1 MAATPS
7 LPVPE
12 GPEPVPAQKPKFD
25 WNQIRE
31 SPAFWPGV
39 ALFVGI
45 LAMYWGLISYLPWL
59 WTNDE
64 YYSHGILVPV
74 IMGFVLVRWWPWL
87 KNIPVKP
94 QSWAILLMIPVIY
107 VTWVASPT
115 EIEEVQSAALL
126 AALLVGVL
134 FIAGWRWL
142 IAMFLPVTYL
152 AFALPLWGPLVDN
165 YTNRMQ
171 LISAKMAHQ
180 LLELFG
186 FNPISLDT
194 LILVNNFKMDVGVPC
209 SGLKLVIALM
219 AFTIFFVMVGGLK
232 WWGNLIMLA
241 SAFPL
246 AIFINGLRIALIGV
260 VGDAFGDEAGHKFH
274 DYSGYITLVVCFII
288 LFKFARL
295 LGWKD

>member
-1 MAATPS
+1 M
-7 LPVPE
+7 PE
-12 GPEPVPAQKPKFD
+12 GPGDAPAPKEKFD
-25 WNQIRE
+25 FKKVME
-31 SPAFWPGV
+31 SPAFKPGV
-39 ALFVGI
+39 ALLLGI
-45 LAMYWGLISYLPWL
+45 IIAYWGLVSYLPWL
-59 WTNDE
+59 WINDE
-64 YYSHGILVPV
+64 YYSHGILVPA
-74 IMGFVLVRWWPWL
+74 IMGFVIFRWWPWL
-87 KNIPVKP
+87 SKIPVKP
-94 QSWAILLMIPVIY
+94 QSWALLLMIPVGY
-107 VTWVASPT
+107 VTYVANPT
-115 EIEEVQSAALL
+115 QIEEVQSAALL
-126 AALLVGVL
+126 AALLVAVL

-142 IAMFLPVTYL
+142 MAMFLPIIYL

-165 YTNRMQ
+165 YTNKMQ
-171 LISAKMAHQ
+171 LISAKMSHQ

-186 FNPISLDT
+186 YNPISLDT

-232 WWGNLIMLA
+232 WWGNAIMLA

-260 VGDAFGDEAGHKFH
+260 VGDMFGDDAGHQFH
-274 DYSGYITLVVCFII
+274 DYSGYLTLIVCFLI